1 MKGYI
6 FLFTPSYPTSI
17 NHYFI
22 TIETNELI
30 PISTRVVNE
39 KHATYTSERFKV
51 EKIIRVNK
59 RLRPHSQ
66 KQIEGHVNGMVTG
79 GKTPPF
85 HFKFE
90 VGKEIIPYAQI
101 HIYKTLKHLRYLYLH
116 EMRHENADGCY
127 KQFNLNGETHDYNLI
142 RNNNTIKSKFLLY
155 PHQCISY
162 NYLKN
167 TTTLK
172 SAGDLYHFP
181 FIANFY
187 CHQGHFVPH
196 SIRSICYYRHG
207 GSVFTKDY
215 IDTSLNK
222 KILKYK
228 CSKKSITKKKH
239 GIEFEYYEED
249 TPYLY
254 LYKFDCL
261 LPTKN
266 LQILRKSPWNPMGD
280 INKISV
286 F

>member
-6 FLFTPSYPTSI
+6 FLFTPSNPTSI

-22 TIETNELI
+22 TIETDELI

-51 EKIIRVNK
+51 KKIIRVNK
-59 RLRPHSQ
+59 RLRPHSL
-66 KQIEGHVNGMVTG
+66 KEIEGHVNGMVTG
-79 GKTPPF
+79 RHYPPF

-101 HIYKTLKHLRYLYLH
+101 HIYKTLKHLRYLYVH

-127 KQFNLNGETHDYNLI
+127 KQFYLNGETHNYILI

-155 PHQCISY
+155 PHQCVSY

-181 FIANFY
+181 FIAKFSY
-187 CHQGHFVPH
+187 RQGHHYVPH
-196 SIRSICYYRHG
+196 SIAEINYYRHG
-207 GSVFTKDY
+207 GSVF
-215 IDTSLNK
+215 
-222 KILKYK
+222 LKLYSDNGLLVYK
-228 CSKKSITKKKH
+228 YTKKSITKKEH
-239 GIEFEYYEED
+239 GIYFEYRNESYPN
-249 TPYLY
+249 TLK
-254 LYKFDCL
+254 LYKFKRC

-266 LQILRKSPWNPMGD
+266 LQIFRKSPWNPIGD
-280 INKISV
+280 INKVSV